1 MKVGSENTCGHE
13 GYAKKQEWLS
23 KAKIMTKLSKAK
35 IMTKLSK
42 AKIKAKARMARNLRN
57 LFGTYPFD
65 YTPHNTR
72 HK

>member
-23 KAKIMTKLSKAK
+23 KAKIMAK
-35 IMTKLSK
+35 QSK

>member
-1 MKVGSENTCGHE
+1 MK
-13 GYAKKQEWLS
+13 AML
-23 KAKIMTKLSKAK
+23 KARTA
-35 IMTKLSK
+35 KLSK

>member
-1 MKVGSENTCGHE
+1 M
-13 GYAKKQEWLS
+13 AKQS
-23 KAKIMTKLSKAK
+23 KAKIKAK
-35 IMTKLSK
+35 ARMAKLSK